1 MDKKLKQ
8 GDLKQLIST
17 HYFKYQ
23 QEEQAEHGVVIGKT
37 EHGNE
42 DGVFFHNKEMKM
54 MLLLDTQMFR
64 GRPSTVTMG

>member
-23 QEEQAEHGVVIGKT
+23 EEEQAEHGVVIGKI
-37 EHGNE
+37 EQGNE
-42 DGVFFHNKEMKM
+42 DCVFFSQQGNEDNVITGHT
-54 MLLLDTQMFR
+54 D
-64 GRPSTVTMG
+64 V